1 MFYAYG
7 TYISGV
13 KRGLKGCFWGVF
25 FALFWG
31 FSKKT
36 LGNIF
41 LYGLCICCVLYIEY
55 MFSLNESQLL
65 LLGWTITIGSSLIV
79 IGLTLLLSYC
89 LYSLYK
95 VVKDFSKK

>member
-1 MFYAYG
+1 MYFLRFFG
-7 TYISGV
+7 ILC
-13 KRGLKGCFWGVF
+13 KKHWGD
-25 FALFWG
+25 
-31 FSKKT
+31 
-36 LGNIF
+36 IF
-41 LYGLCICCVLYIEY
+41 LYGLCICCVVYIEY